1 MCGSRA
7 DDLGTSA
14 SPMPVTTVAY
24 KMRNRCLLMSILAL
38 ASSVMLATSSF
49 AAEGG
54 PTEHGGV
61 SLKPQ
66 MLVQFRGFGITNSML
81 VTWLVAAGIIV
92 FSQIATRQVKA
103 IPNGIQNFWEWLGE
117 GFYNFFENIIRPEL
131 VGQGFFFFATIF
143 IFILFLYFFRLI

>member
-7 DDLGTSA
+7 DDLGRPA
-14 SPMPVTTVAY
+14 SPMLATTVAY

-38 ASSVMLATSSF
+38 ASSVTLATSSV

-66 MLVQFRGFGITNSML
+66 VLVQFGGFGITNSKL
-81 VTWLVAAGIIV
+81 LTWLVGAGIVV
-92 FSQIATRQVKA
+92 FSEIASRPVQA
-103 IPNGIQNFWEWLGE
+103 IANGRPCLGA
-117 GFYNFFENIIRPEL
+117 R
-131 VGQGFFFFATIF
+131 
-143 IFILFLYFFRLI
+143 

>member
-1 MCGSRA
+1 MCESRA
-7 DDLGTSA
+7 DDLGRPA
-14 SPMPVTTVAY
+14 SPMLATTVAY

-38 ASSVMLATSSF
+38 ASSVTLATSSF

-81 VTWLVAAGIIV
+81 VTWLVGR
-92 FSQIATRQVKA
+92 SEEHTS
-103 IPNGIQNFWEWLGE
+103 
-117 GFYNFFENIIRPEL
+117 EL
-131 VGQGFFFFATIF
+131 QSLRHLV
-143 IFILFLYFFRLI
+143 